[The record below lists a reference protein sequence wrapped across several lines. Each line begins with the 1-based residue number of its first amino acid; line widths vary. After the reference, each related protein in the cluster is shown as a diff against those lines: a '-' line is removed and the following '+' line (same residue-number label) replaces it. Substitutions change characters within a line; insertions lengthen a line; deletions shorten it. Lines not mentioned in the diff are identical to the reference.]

1 MTKFALFFLLFNNQA
16 DAMNLKS
23 SILRDT
29 HNFQFEI
36 LTQIATKS
44 RKRLVQQLRTNQ
56 HKLTTGCNSD

>member
-23 SILRDT
+23 SIVRDT
-29 HNFQFEI
+29 HKI